1 MSEPD
6 LSHHYKVLKQFLD
19 ISDDSGSRTKSNSS
33 RAMRAREKLLKLSGA
48 QFRELST
55 DVYDELKRRIDES
68 QAEPD
73 FLLPKSTFHPKRNQA
88 RQKLSS
94 LPQTRFKD
102 LVSDISYEISRRN
115 LHIPP
120 EKSAP
125 PSETASDRDIR
136 RSNDTEP
143 SVPSAPSVRSDRD
156 QSHHI
161 DGPQDVSHSTMDEPA
176 ANSTT
181 QDPDISQLSH
191 EESKQTIAVQ
201 PTTVIPTKAN
211 LTWSSDEEE
220 EEDHRAI
227 KGAAAGAGVGAA
239 AGIAAKSLMPNGD
252 SKELEDLKSALQK
265 AEERASE
272 LERANEELKSNL
284 ATTLSQKDT
293 LEAENKQ
300 HLARGTDTKELN
312 ALRDEIEGLKSSA
325 AALRLENQALKN
337 KNWKNSR
344 HQSRDLAALSRENSS
359 SGQLASSPGQSGSRP
374 HSGSLNHAV
383 DLAARGSPTH
393 SPSRSIASNRSGP
406 DVNSELKKLHEKMA
420 ALDAPQNLPST
431 SRRESSLKA
440 EALKWQER
448 YQDVQAGIIKN
459 NLLSSSPQ
467 LQKHVSPSGL
477 IPSQNASDFFAS
489 IEAFLIS
496 LYDDEADSEL
506 LFERI
511 SNVAL
516 LANKLASVGNKSAL
530 YENDHLAVNVREA
543 AGHSLT
549 ATRYYGSNKKIL
561 PRVVVERSVD
571 ELAFTVCDLVSTCKL
586 SDGTVPQEQPIPV
599 PDQSK
604 DSNDAIRPLKI
615 GRSTNLS
622 PPEDNHSYNDQSRGL
637 SPMEDFSTPRSR
649 GLSADNLQR
658 QDDEPIDSPSPSKIL
673 PGSLPVNEAVDQENT
688 KKEEPVKKLTMFE
701 RLSGTRKKETNLSEP
716 APPQESVKPS
726 ESTSSPA
733 NSSSVGATGAVA
745 AGALGAAAI
754 GASAVGATTTGATAN
769 GTDDSAIAG
778 DAKDLESKDRSL
790 TESNTSSKAE
800 GLINKKVPESSEGGR
815 SPSQNKENLA
825 PSTPH
830 SASKTNILD
839 KVRQFESPEESPSNR
854 LISKTKS
861 PSSMSV
867 KNAKE
872 LFTEKAAESASPS
885 QSSPNASKSNDN
897 TPTRSR
903 SLFQTLRNKFAG
915 EAKTEEAKAEEAKAE
930 EAKAEEAKAEEAKAE
945 EAKAEEAKA
954 EEAKAEEGKAEEGKA
969 NEDDEPK
976 ETERQTVQPDVLPE
990 SNGKHVDV
998 KDSVT
1003 KAAVGAAAGAAA
1015 YVGADKVADSIKKSD
1030 EKPTDDG
1037 DLNKEPVDKFSDA
1050 QNHEVTQNEEPI
1062 VTKSE
1067 ARSIEADEEQGL
1079 KPKPS
1084 LKSLSGKSPSFKV
1097 KKVNYAEKQE
1107 ESEEESEEE
1116 EDSDYDDQEEE
1127 ARQRQEYRKSMA
1139 AATFNFDLFDIDDP
1153 DNTLTQVLLY
1163 LEHQTVQVIS
1173 TIQDLLTA
1181 IKKPDATRGEL
1192 RENSKAISE
1201 VIKQMADA
1209 TKTSMNQTRNH
1220 QLKEHG
1226 SWVVTSLE
1234 DCNHRMNNLCR
1245 PNADKSDEEF
1255 ADKNFKQRLAGIS
1268 FDIAKCTKELV
1279 KTVEEASLKEDIAQL
1294 DARLNQPDD
1303 DLT

>member
-6 LSHHYKVLKQFLD
+6 LLHHYKVLKQFLD
-19 ISDDSGSRTKSNSS
+19 ILDDLGSRTKLNLL
-33 RAMRAREKLLKLSGA
+33 RAMRAREKLLKLLGA

-73 FLLPKSTFHPKRNQA
+73 FLLPKLTFHPKRNQA
-88 RQKLSS
+88 RQKLSL

-102 LVSDISYEISRRN
+102 LVLDISYEISRRN

-120 EKSAP
+120 EKQAPP

-136 RSNDTEP
+136 RSHDTEP

-156 QSHHI
+156 QSHRI
-161 DGPQDVSHSTMDEPA
+161 DGPQDVSHLTVDEPA

-181 QDPDISQLSH
+181 QDPDILQLSH

-220 EEDHRAI
+220 EDDHRAI

-239 AGIAAKSLMPNGD
+239 AGIAAKSLMSNGN
-252 SKELEDLKSALQK
+252 SKEVEDLKLALQK

-312 ALRDEIEGLKSSA
+312 TKELNALKDEIEGLKSSA

-337 KNWKNSR
+337 KNWKDSR
-344 HQSRDLAALSRENSS
+344 HQSRDLAALSRENSL
-359 SGQLASSPGQSGSRP
+359 SGQLASLPGQLGSRP

-383 DLAARGSPTH
+383 DLATRGSPTH

-431 SRRESSLKA
+431 SRRESLLKA
-440 EALKWQER
+440 EASKWQQR

-459 NLLSSSPQ
+459 NLLSSLPQ

-477 IPSQNASDFFAS
+477 IPSQNASEFFAS

-622 PPEDNHSYNDQSRGL
+622 PPEDNHNYNDQSRGL
-637 SPMEDFSTPRSR
+637 SPMEDFSTPRLR

-658 QDDEPIDSPSPSKIL
+658 QEDEPIDSPSPSKIL
-673 PGSLPVNEAVDQENT
+673 PGSLPVNEAVDHENT

-701 RLSGTRKKETNLSEP
+701 RLSGTRKKENNVSEP

-726 ESTSSPA
+726 ESTSNPGIT
-733 NSSSVGATGAVA
+733 SSVGTGAVA

-754 GASAVGATTTGATAN
+754 GASAVGAASTNATPN
-769 GTDDSAIAG
+769 GTNDSTTASE
-778 DAKDLESKDRSL
+778 AKDFESKDRSL
-790 TESNTSSKAE
+790 TESNTSSKPE
-800 GLINKKVPESSEGGR
+800 NLINKKVPESSEGGR

-854 LISKTKS
+854 LISKTRS
-861 PSSMSV
+861 PSLMSV

-885 QSSPNASKSNDN
+885 QLSPNASKSNDN

-915 EAKTEEAKAEEAKAE
+915 EAKAEEEKVDE
-930 EAKAEEAKAEEAKAE
+930 DKEA
-945 EAKAEEAKA
+945 
-954 EEAKAEEGKAEEGKA
+954 
-969 NEDDEPK
+969 K
-976 ETERQTVQPDVLPE
+976 ETEKQAVQPTVLPE

-1015 YVGADKVADSIKKSD
+1015 YVGADKVADSIKQLD
-1030 EKPTDDG
+1030 EKFTDDG

-1050 QNHEVTQNEEPI
+1050 QDDEAIQNEEPI
-1062 VTKSE
+1062 VTQSE
-1067 ARSIEADEEQGL
+1067 ARSIDADEEQGL

-1084 LKSLSGKSPSFKV
+1084 LKSLSGKLPSFKV
-1097 KKVNYAEKQE
+1097 KKVNYAEQQE
-1107 ESEEESEEE
+1107 EPEEESE

>member
-6 LSHHYKVLKQFLD
+6 LLHHYKVLKQFLD
-19 ISDDSGSRTKSNSS
+19 ILDDLGSRTKLNLL
-33 RAMRAREKLLKLSGA
+33 RAMRAREKLLKLLGA

-73 FLLPKSTFHPKRNQA
+73 FLLPKLTFHPKRNQA
-88 RQKLSS
+88 RQKLSL

-102 LVSDISYEISRRN
+102 LVLDISYEISRRN

-120 EKSAP
+120 EKLAP

-156 QSHHI
+156 HSHRI
-161 DGPQDVSHSTMDEPA
+161 DGPQDVSHLTVDEPA

-181 QDPDISQLSH
+181 QDPDILQLSH

-220 EEDHRAI
+220 EEDNGAI
-227 KGAAAGAGVGAA
+227 KGAAAGAGVGAT
-239 AGIAAKSLMPNGD
+239 AGIAAKSLMPNGN
-252 SKELEDLKSALQK
+252 SKEVEDLKLALQK

-337 KNWKNSR
+337 KNWKDSR
-344 HQSRDLAALSRENSS
+344 HQSRDLAALSRENSL
-359 SGQLASSPGQSGSRP
+359 SGQLASLPGQLGSRP
-374 HSGSLNHAV
+374 HSGSLSHAV
-383 DLAARGSPTH
+383 DLATRGSPTH

-420 ALDAPQNLPST
+420 ALDAPQNLPTT
-431 SRRESSLKA
+431 SRRESLLKA
-440 EALKWQER
+440 EASKWQQR

-459 NLLSSSPQ
+459 NLLSSLPQ

-586 SDGTVPQEQPIPV
+586 SDDTVPQEQAIPV

-622 PPEDNHSYNDQSRGL
+622 PPEDNHNHNGQSRGL
-637 SPMEDFSTPRSR
+637 SPMEDFSTPRLR

-701 RLSGTRKKETNLSEP
+701 RLSGTRKKETNSSGP
-716 APPQESVKPS
+716 APLQESVKPG
-726 ESTSSPA
+726 ESTSSPVIP
-733 NSSSVGATGAVA
+733 SSVGATGAAA

-754 GASAVGATTTGATAN
+754 GASAVDATTTSATPN
-769 GTDDSAIAG
+769 STNDSANTG
-778 DAKDLESKDRSL
+778 DAKDSDSKDRFL
-790 TESNTSSKAE
+790 TESNTSSKSE
-800 GLINKKVPESSEGGR
+800 NLSNKKITESSEGGR

-830 SASKTNILD
+830 SASKTSILD

-861 PSSMSV
+861 PSLMSV

-872 LFTEKAAESASPS
+872 LFTEKASESASPS
-885 QSSPNASKSNDN
+885 QLSPNASKSNDN

-915 EAKTEEAKAEEAKAE
+915 EAK
-930 EAKAEEAKAEEAKAE
+930 
-945 EAKAEEAKA
+945 
-954 EEAKAEEGKAEEGKA
+954 AEEGKA

-976 ETERQTVQPDVLPE
+976 ETERQTVQPNVLPE
-990 SNGKHVDV
+990 SNGNHVDL

-1003 KAAVGAAAGAAA
+1003 TTAVGAAAGAAA
-1015 YVGADKVADSIKKSD
+1015 YVGADKVADSIKKLD

-1037 DLNKEPVDKFSDA
+1037 DLNSEPVDRFADA
-1050 QNHEVTQNEEPI
+1050 QNDEATHNEEPI
-1062 VTKSE
+1062 VNKSE
-1067 ARSIEADEEQGL
+1067 ARSIEVDEEQGL

-1084 LKSLSGKSPSFKV
+1084 LKSLSGKLPSFKV

-1107 ESEEESEEE
+1107 ELEEESE